1 MADTHYL
8 TSAGDM
14 LDEICQRFYGQQSGA
29 VETVLAA
36 NRGLADLG
44 PVLPVNV
51 SIVLPAIPEP
61 AKEAQPI
68 RLWD

>member
-1 MADTHYL
+1 MADTYYL

-29 VETVLAA
+29 VETVLAS
-36 NRGLADLG
+36 NPGLADLG

-51 SIVLPAIPEP
+51 SIVLPEISKP